1 MKISHA
7 EIEGG
12 KKQVIQ
18 KVREMNNCLE
28 TKDKLRAVCA
38 LCVFTFIHEP
48 GNISRGRVE
57 GGKKNTLK

>member
-7 EIEGG
+7 EIEG

-28 TKDKLRAVCA
+28 TKDKLRAVCSV
-38 LCVFTFIHEP
+38 CFYIH
-48 GNISRGRVE
+48 
-57 GGKKNTLK
+57 T

>member
-1 MKISHA
+1 MVREHLLCVDLMKISHA
-7 EIEGG
+7 EIEG
-12 KKQVIQ
+12 KKQAIQ

-48 GNISRGRVE
+48 ENIFRV
-57 GGKKNTLK
+57 

>member
-7 EIEGG
+7 EIEG
-12 KKQVIQ
+12 KKQAIQ

-48 GNISRGRVE
+48 ENISRV
-57 GGKKNTLK
+57 

>member
-48 GNISRGRVE
+48 ENISRV
-57 GGKKNTLK
+57 